1 MDQTGERI
9 RKLIRNN
16 PKMTDLEVARKIGR
30 PDERGTKRVRKV
42 REKMDAT

>member
-16 PKMTDLEVARKIGR
+16 PKMTDAEIARKIGR
-30 PDERGTKRVRKV
+30 PDERSINRVRKV
-42 REKMDAT
+42 REKMDV